1 MKLLAVKPVE
11 PQISTEIFCFRVYP
25 KKKLPAEKR
34 RTKFPLDRKQA
45 IRQYLKQLM
54 TLQPKLKN
62 LIWLPYLLNRPINA
76 SHKNLIPN
84 ELLSVD
90 EIIASVKRLGVSPGV
105 IWTDDEIFVERK

>member
-54 TLQPKLKN
+54 TL
-62 LIWLPYLLNRPINA
+62 LNRPINA